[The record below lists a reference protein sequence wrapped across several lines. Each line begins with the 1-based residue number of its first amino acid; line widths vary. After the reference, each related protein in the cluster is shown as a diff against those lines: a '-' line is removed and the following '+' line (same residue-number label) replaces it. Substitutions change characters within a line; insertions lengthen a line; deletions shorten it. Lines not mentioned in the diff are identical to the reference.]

1 MNKKDDGF
9 DNARKRMCKVRKG
22 SKNATQWV
30 ESSGNVFQDFK
41 LPDAEILLLKSL
53 AATEIQ
59 RTIQDRKLTQK
70 QAGEL
75 MGIPAVK
82 VSNIVCGRWKGYT
95 LDRLFTYLLRLDV
108 EVAINV
114 TPRYKKPRKPKAVST

>member
-1 MNKKDDGF
+1 MPMKWK
-9 DNARKRMCKVRKG
+9 CKV
-22 SKNATQWV
+22 SKNSEDTAQWV
-30 ESSGNVFQDFK
+30 ESSGNVFEDFK

-70 QAGEL
+70 QAGGL

-95 LDRLFTYLLRLDV
+95 LDRLFLYLLPPGRGSG
-108 EVAINV
+108 
-114 TPRYKKPRKPKAVST
+114 Y

>member
-1 MNKKDDGF
+1 MYEVNKEKA
-9 DNARKRMCKVRKG
+9 NAE
-22 SKNATQWV
+22 QWV

-70 QAGEL
+70 EAGAL

-114 TPRYKKPRKPKAVST
+114 KPRYKKPRKPRVLST

>member
-1 MNKKDDGF
+1 MSAKE
-9 DNARKRMCKVRKG
+9 
-22 SKNATQWV
+22 KNTTAWV
-30 ESSGNVFQDFK
+30 ESSGNVFQDFSV
-41 LPDAEILLLKSL
+41 PDAEILLLKSL

-59 RTIQDRKLTQK
+59 RTINERKLTQK
-70 QAGEL
+70 EAGAL

-108 EVAINV
+108 EVAIKV
-114 TPRYKKPRKPKAVST
+114 KPKYKRPRKANVAST

>member
-1 MNKKDDGF
+1 M
-9 DNARKRMCKVRKG
+9 
-22 SKNATQWV
+22 SKNSENATQWV
-30 ESSGNVFQDFK
+30 ESSGNVFEDFK

-114 TPRYKKPRKPKAVST
+114 KPRYKKPRKAKAIST

>member
-1 MNKKDDGF
+1 MHDSKK
-9 DNARKRMCKVRKG
+9 NE
-22 SKNATQWV
+22 TQWV
-30 ESSGNVFQDFK
+30 ESSGNVFQDFN

-59 RTIQDRKLTQK
+59 RTIQERKLTQK

-108 EVAINV
+108 EVAIKV
-114 TPRYKKPRKPKAVST
+114 KPRYKKPRKPKAVPV

>member
-1 MNKKDDGF
+1 MSRDTE
-9 DNARKRMCKVRKG
+9 
-22 SKNATQWV
+22 NATPWV
-30 ESSGNVFQDFK
+30 KSSGNVFEDFK

-114 TPRYKKPRKPKAVST
+114 KPRYKKPRKPKAIST